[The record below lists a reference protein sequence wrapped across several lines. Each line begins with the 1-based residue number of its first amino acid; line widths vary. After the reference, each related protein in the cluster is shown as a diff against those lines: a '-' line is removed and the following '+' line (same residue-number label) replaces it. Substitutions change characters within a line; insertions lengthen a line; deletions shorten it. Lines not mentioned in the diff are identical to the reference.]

1 MSQAHPLNTGILY
14 ALASAA
20 LFGIST
26 PFAKLLAGDLP
37 PVMLAGILYLGSGAG
52 LLMVMLLR
60 FARARQAPA
69 SQPLHVAYLSRRD
82 LPWFAGAVL
91 MGGIFAPVLLM
102 TGLAITPGSTAAL
115 LLNLEGVFTA
125 LLAWFVFRE
134 NFDRRILL
142 GMLIVVASLLLSWEQ
157 VPGSGTILGVAAIA
171 AACAC
176 WAVDNNLTRKVA
188 AGDAVQIAAIKGL
201 AAGAV
206 NIVLAFYL
214 GAHWPGMITVLSAA
228 LIGFAGY
235 GISLVL
241 FVLALRHLGTARTGA
256 YFSSAPFLGAVVSL
270 LLLQETPGLLFLL
283 AFVLMAAGLW
293 LHLTEQHNHVHTH
306 AVQRHAHAHRHDE
319 HHQHQHEFEWDGT
332 EPHTH
337 EHEHAE
343 MTHRH
348 PHYPDLHHRHGHG
361 TDGHRMDKRLSNG

>member
-1 MSQAHPLNTGILY
+1 MSQTHPLNTGILY

-37 PVMLAGILYLGSGAG
+37 PLLLAGILYLGSGAG
-52 LLMVMLLR
+52 LLVVLLVR
-60 FARARQAPA
+60 FARAHLVSVSA
-69 SQPLHVAYLSRRD
+69 SRPPHAAYLTRKD

-91 MGGIFAPVLLM
+91 MGGIVAPVLLM
-102 TGLAITPGSTAAL
+102 TGLAITPGSTASL

-125 LLAWFVFRE
+125 LLAWFVFHE

-142 GMLIVVASLLLSWEQ
+142 GMLLIVAASLLLSWEQ
-157 VPGSGTILGVAAIA
+157 VPGAGTILGVAAIV

-176 WAVDNNLTRKVA
+176 WAVDNNLTRKVS

-201 AAGAV
+201 VAGTV
-206 NIVLAFYL
+206 NIALALYL
-214 GAHWPGMITVLSAA
+214 DARWPGMITVLLAA

-235 GISLVL
+235 GVSLVL

-283 AFVLMAAGLW
+283 AFVLMAMGLW
-293 LHLTEQHNHVHTH
+293 LHLTELHNHVHTH
-306 AVQRHAHAHRHDE
+306 AVQRHLHSHRHDE
-319 HHQHQHEFEWDGT
+319 HHQHQHDFEWDGT

-337 EHEHAE
+337 EHEHTA

-348 PHYPDLHHRHGHG
+348 PHYPDLHHRHGH
-361 TDGHRMDKRLSNG
+361 